1 MLNLDLFNFLLGR
14 HIHIKL
20 ELGPIAVADKLGIVF
35 EKSRQ
40 KVFSPGNSKLLLLSL
55 IYTLTIC
62 QIYQQLLFD

>member
-20 ELGPIAVADKLGIVF
+20 EFGPIAVADKLEIVS